1 MKVELVN
8 QLVRVF
14 SERVSLT
21 QDDWDKLLAEM
32 TFEVYQPKDFI
43 FSFND
48 KPNKIYFVIE
58 GIGRYFYID
67 QDGKER
73 NKSLVRTGG
82 AFASI
87 STLVE
92 NSPSPFYTQ
101 AITQCRVAAI
111 EYNTLVTLAQASPN
125 IMTFLLQLFE
135 RLVLKKEKREA
146 SFLLMSARER
156 YQIFLREFEGESHLI
171 PLRHV
176 AMYLGITD
184 VSLSR
189 IRKEM
194 GLT

>member
-1 MKVELVN
+1 MKAEMVN

-14 SERVSLT
+14 STRVSLT

-32 TFEVYQPKDFI
+32 TFKVYQPKDFI

-48 KPNKIYFVIE
+48 KPNNIYFVIE
-58 GIGRYFYID
+58 GVGRYFYID
-67 QDGKER
+67 QEGRER
-73 NKSLVRTGG
+73 NKSLVRAGG

-101 AITQCRVAAI
+101 AITPCRVAAI
-111 EYNTLVTLAQASPN
+111 DYASLVKLAQVHSN
-125 IMTFLLQLFE
+125 IMAFLLQLFE

-146 SFLLMSARER
+146 SFLLLSARER
-156 YQIFLREFEGESHLI
+156 YQIFLKEFEGESHLI

-194 GLT
+194 DLT